1 MSGTPSDEL
10 ITGNTMIKELAKK
23 IVRDRRMNSAIDSA
37 EKHSDYLISLYESK
51 LLINLASSKKYPSY
65 DPETLDTINNDLQN
79 IKDNNSRELL
89 LKECSQILL
98 MNSLEEII

>member
-10 ITGNTMIKELAKK
+10 ITGNIMIKELAIKV
-23 IVRDRRMNSAIDSA
+23 VRDRRINSAFESA

-51 LLINLASSKKYPSY
+51 LLINLASSKNYPSY
-65 DPETLDTINNDLQN
+65 DPETLDTINNDLQT

-89 LKECSQILL
+89 LLECSQLLL
-98 MNSLEEII
+98 MNSLEEIL